1 MKIIPWETNYGG
13 VYQMKKWIY
22 KIINNINGKIYIGQ
36 SNNPQRRFK
45 EHINDEGDS
54 LIHNAI
60 KKYGEENF
68 SFEIIEGPIEN
79 FNEREKYWI
88 KVYDSYTNGYNM
100 TLGGEEPPIIKGEK
114 SQLAKFSDELIL
126 SLQLDLINTDMS
138 YDELSKKYCVTTTY
152 LTKINLGEARNN
164 PKFIYPLRKSSN
176 CTKTKNFVID
186 IINELLY
193 TTKSVEQIARDFQI
207 DSLTIYRINLGKQK
221 NCPKNIQYPIR
232 NKGERISNKML
243 FNIIKDLLDN
253 KLKFKEIEKKYNLSK
268 STISKINQGKQYKR
282 DNFNYPLRP
291 SNKRV
296 YNQNL

>member
-1 MKIIPWETNYGG
+1 
-13 VYQMKKWIY
+13 MKKWIY

-164 PKFIYPLRKSSN
+164 PKFIYPLRKSNN